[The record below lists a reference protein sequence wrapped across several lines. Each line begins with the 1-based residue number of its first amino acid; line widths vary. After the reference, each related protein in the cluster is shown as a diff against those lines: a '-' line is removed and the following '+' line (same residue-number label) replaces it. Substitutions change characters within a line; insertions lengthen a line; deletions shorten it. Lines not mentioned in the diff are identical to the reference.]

1 MSAGSDNRLT
11 MVPAIGL
18 YAATANESRMVGKV
32 GVTASNIT
40 CAPLVGPGDRSLGEW
55 SATDSEL
62 HAVSDQAA
70 AQSRPDLL
78 VRALTADEIQAAQ
91 AQLVEADDCPVP
103 FDQLRMVEVPY
114 WSFEA
119 TAEKGTLIVN
129 ADVAEALGQVFE
141 RLFDARFPI
150 QRMDAIDPL
159 PVDATSR
166 VSSNNTVAFKCRAV
180 RGGSSWS
187 QHAYGHAVDINPVD
201 NPSVSGGQATPPLG
215 ADRIDRQVDAPG
227 MIHEGD
233 VVTQAF
239 DAHGWGWGGRWDFHQ
254 DYMHFS
260 INGQ

>member
-1 MSAGSDNRLT
+1 M
-11 MVPAIGL
+11 
-18 YAATANESRMVGKV
+18 AA
-32 GVTASNIT
+32 
-40 CAPLVGPGDRSLGEW
+40 W
-55 SATDSEL
+55 SAL
-62 HAVSDQAA
+62 VAVTLVSAACGGAPPPGGEAEAEAVATRLAPAPTTSSTAPSTSTIGRAA

-91 AQLVEADDCPVP
+91 AQLVEANDCPVP
-103 FDQLRMVEVPY
+103 FDQMRMVEVPY

-119 TAEKGTLIVN
+119 TAETGTLILN

-201 NPSVSGGQATPPLG
+201 NPSVSRSGGQATPPLG

-239 DAHGWGWGGRWDFHQ
+239 DAHGWGWGGRWVSHQ